1 VTARAA
7 AVGLLLLYQRWLG
20 PFSRGACRFTPTC
33 SEFAR
38 EAIER
43 HGVRGV
49 WLALRR
55 LGRCHPFG
63 PHGHDPVP

>member
-1 VTARAA
+1 MSGRTI
-7 AVGLLLLYQRWLG
+7 AVGMIRLYQRWLG
-20 PFSRGACRFTPTC
+20 PFSHGACRFTPTC

-43 HGVRGV
+43 HGMRGA

-55 LGRCHPFG
+55 VGRCHPFG
-63 PHGHDPVP
+63 AHGPDPVP